1 MPWARKELKGKE
13 TGAKGSARARKV
25 LGENICEEKQSARS
39 KERILGERDM
49 SRSEGPRSR
58 KELRGKYM

>member
-1 MPWARKELKGKE
+1 VP
-13 TGAKGSARARKV
+13 RARKV

-49 SRSEGPRSR
+49 SRSKVLGAR
-58 KELRGKYM
+58 K

>member
-1 MPWARKELKGKE
+1 MPR
-13 TGAKGSARARKV
+13 TRKV

-49 SRSEGPRSR
+49 SRSEGPRAR
-58 KELRGKYM
+58 KLLRGKEKEKKRK